1 MAEMQTSRYS
11 LFLNGSRM
19 GIRYAKKIF
28 FLVITLVV
36 SSITTISNNTGG
48 QQYCNYYSEVSSV
61 SEGESLRV
69 IWEYCISIISSVRE
83 NQDSY
88 CRKRT

>member
-48 QQYCNYYSEVSSV
+48 
-61 SEGESLRV
+61 
-69 IWEYCISIISSVRE
+69 
-83 NQDSY
+83 
-88 CRKRT
+88 